1 VIPSYTVPDGKF
13 KNASVKFYYMHHHGG
28 QYYSDSS
35 SDVYR
40 LMVNVPVNVF

>member
-1 VIPSYTVPDGKF
+1 M
-13 KNASVKFYYMHHHGG
+13 KFYYMHHHGSK
-28 QYYSDSS
+28 YYSDSS